1 MAWRSY
7 PKYHS
12 KKTVVDGITFDSKK
26 EADRYIEL
34 RLLEKAGEISDLRM
48 QVEYEL
54 LPTQYGPDR
63 IMPRGNHKRGPLL
76 ERAVKYKAD
85 FVYTNDGQ
93 TVVEDVK
100 GFKTKDYILKRKM
113 MLYFYGIKITE
124 V

>member
-7 PKYHS
+7 LKYHA
-12 KKTVVDGITFDSKK
+12 KKTVVDGMTFDSRK

-54 LPTQYGPDR
+54 LPAQYGPDR
-63 IMPRGNHKRGPLL
+63 ITPRGNHKRGPLL

-85 FVYTNDGQ
+85 FVYTNHGK

-100 GFKTKDYILKRKM
+100 GFKTKDYIIKRKL
-113 MLYFYGIKITE
+113 MLWRHGIRISE